1 MGVKFQYIVLLII
14 CFLGVTGFSRV
25 IEVCNQC
32 EIKSIKNAV
41 AIAQDG
47 DTILIKEGVYKENDI
62 NIVNKSLRI
71 VGENYPVVDGEMK
84 GSVFSFQA
92 SDFSIEGLKIINV
105 GRSYTKDFAAIV
117 TVGAQNF
124 VIKNNILE
132 NVYFGI
138 LLEKSSYGI
147 VDNNRLSSNAVSEA
161 NSGNGIHLWYSKN
174 IQIKNNRVNQMR
186 DGIYIE
192 FGNDCLI
199 ENNTT
204 TNNVRYGLHFMFS
217 NNNDYLNNTF
227 EKNGAGVAVMFSKKI
242 RMIGNTFRKSW
253 GDGSYGLLLKEIT
266 DSELTNNVFDNN
278 TIGINADGASRIVYK
293 QNNFHKNGYAI
304 KVHGACYNNTF
315 VENNFL
321 HNAFD
326 VSYHGNINQN
336 VFDGNYWTAYSGYDL
351 DKDGV
356 GDVPYRPVKLFSYL
370 VNKTPEAI
378 VLLRSLFMDIIDFSE
393 KVSPVFT
400 PADLIDNNPKMKKIA
415 W

>member
-41 AIAQDG
+41 ALAQDG
-47 DTILIKEGVYKENDI
+47 DTILIKEGIYKENDI
-62 NIVNKSLRI
+62 NIINKSIRI

-227 EKNGAGVAVMFSKKI
+227 EKNGAGVAVMFSKK
-242 RMIGNTFRKSW
+242 
-253 GDGSYGLLLKEIT
+253 
-266 DSELTNNVFDNN
+266 SE
-278 TIGINADGASRIVYK
+278 
-293 QNNFHKNGYAI
+293 
-304 KVHGACYNNTF
+304 
-315 VENNFL
+315 
-321 HNAFD
+321 
-326 VSYHGNINQN
+326 
-336 VFDGNYWTAYSGYDL
+336 
-351 DKDGV
+351 
-356 GDVPYRPVKLFSYL
+356 
-370 VNKTPEAI
+370 
-378 VLLRSLFMDIIDFSE
+378 
-393 KVSPVFT
+393 
-400 PADLIDNNPKMKKIA
+400 
-415 W
+415 

>member
-1 MGVKFQYIVLLII
+1 MLYKIALLLV
-14 CFLGVTGFSRV
+14 CMTSFEGLSNV
-25 IEVCNQC
+25 IEVCASC
-32 EIKSIKNAV
+32 EINSIKKAV
-41 AIAQDG
+41 ELAQNG
-47 DTILIKEGVYKENDI
+47 DTILIKEGVYKENNI
-62 NIVNKSLRI
+62 NVVDKSIRI
-71 VGENYPVVDGEMK
+71 VGENHPVVDGEMK
-84 GSVFSFQA
+84 GSVFSFQ
-92 SDFSIEGLKIINV
+92 SNNFSIEGLKIINV
-105 GRSYTKDFAAIV
+105 GRSYIKDFAAIV

-124 VIKNNILE
+124 SIKNNILE

-138 LLEKSSYGI
+138 LLEKSSFGT
-147 VDNNRLSSNAVSEA
+147 VENNQISSNAVSEA

-199 ENNTT
+199 ENNIA

-227 EKNGAGVAVMFSKKI
+227 EQNGAGVAVMFSRHI

-253 GDGSYGLLLKEIT
+253 GDSSYGILLKEIT

-293 QNNFHKNGYAI
+293 QNDFHKNGYAV

-326 VSYHGNINQN
+326 VSFQGNINQN
-336 VFDGNYWTAYSGYDL
+336 VFDSNYWTAYSGYDL

-370 VNKTPEAI
+370 VNTTPEAI

-400 PADLIDNNPKMKKIA
+400 PADLIDNNPKMKKIE